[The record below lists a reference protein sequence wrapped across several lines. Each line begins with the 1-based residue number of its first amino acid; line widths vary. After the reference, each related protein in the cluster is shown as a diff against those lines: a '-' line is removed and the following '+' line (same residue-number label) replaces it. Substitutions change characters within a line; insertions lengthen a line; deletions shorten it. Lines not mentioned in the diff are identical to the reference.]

1 MKKFLTVLLALSV
14 VFTYTVG
21 TAFAASSDAYP
32 AKERVKNVTLS
43 VYADMK
49 KLVDEDTVSGVKIDK
64 AAWESTYT
72 AYETKLLSDIEARYA
87 EIVAKIDLTNSNEAA
102 IYEMFFE
109 QNNPN
114 HYQAYTGDY
123 KTSNLYVDKAG
134 TVATVANSL
143 VDKTYDDEAAFNA
156 DTLTKYD
163 ANGAV
168 VNAFVADQGVSTMTV
183 KVKNANVTWYE
194 KATFTYTSDALP
206 RTAYT
211 MLTDFQTAEADAA
224 ARYQFNT
231 EKAAALSV
239 LANVNLSE
247 FSTTVETIN
256 GVETSY
262 NALAKKVVET
272 ATKTVNETTI
282 TSDAK
287 IATVK
292 TALDDIGEVAR
303 LPYDKTQNETAGT
316 GALKAV
322 AEKYDI
328 NGYATGSYVLS
339 KEAKTANNLKTIEDQ
354 GGDAAKLEAKKAKL
368 LSAVAAEA
376 ARYYESVV
384 TTSGVTAD
392 KIAEAKALKDAYI
405 TAMTYVVNSA
415 TKESELISNAPTLNA
430 NDEYA
435 KNVAAIAELEQ
446 YAAKCKAETDI
457 SGNLV
462 RDAKLVDEAVAG
474 YKLTAYKLTTLWDNG
489 TPTGALAAAK
499 DAIKK
504 IKTAPAIDEY
514 DRADQIAALE
524 TAYANLDL
532 YDVEL
537 AKAKAE
543 YDAKIAA
550 LKAATTAA
558 EYTAAKAMNI
568 TTPRSK
574 TLVEGDVAGLSA
586 FSTETARLDA
596 YINLLE
602 AGQVGKA
609 NADKVDYSKFT
620 TAYWKVFY
628 AKNGARTNAEVT
640 ALFDKAKADID
651 ATKTNGT
658 LATEKN
664 AAEAAIAALP
674 AQITEAN
681 ADAVKAAYAAAAAY
695 AKDCKVADYTAS
707 DLSNKAKLTGDITKL
722 ANAERNAVLLAFDK
736 LPVDALITDAD
747 KAAVKAVAESKA
759 AFNKKIAEEDMYK
772 DAGVTTESS
781 VNTEAK
787 LLKIRGLELAKVKA
801 AIDAI
806 PINVTLKDKAT
817 VEAARALVDAYI
829 ADYTTYDTKNIYGQ
843 KYDAAKFITN
853 SEDLTSAEATIKVL
867 DKEGKIKATESL
879 KIKASSKLYKG
890 KKIQVK
896 WRIADGDASMIDGY
910 QVYKST
916 KANSGYKFMG
926 KTKKLSMD
934 NKKNLKKGTRYF
946 YKVRAYVDVDGTRY
960 YSDWSNKANRI
971 YKK

>member
-72 AYETKLLSDIEARYA
+72 AYETKLLDDIEARYN
-87 EIVAKIDLTNSNEAA
+87 EIVAKIDLSASSEAD

-109 QNNPN
+109 TTHGDQ
-114 HYQAYTGDY
+114 YTEYTGNY
-123 KTSNLYVDKAG
+123 KTGLYTDKTG
-134 TVATVANSL
+134 TAATVANSL
-143 VDKTYDDEAAFNA
+143 EDKTYNDEAAFNA
-156 DTLTKYD
+156 DSQTKYNASGD
-163 ANGAV
+163 V
-168 VNAFVADQGVSTMTV
+168 VTTFVADSSVTTMTV
-183 KVKNANVTWYE
+183 KVKKADVKWYE
-194 KATFTYTSDALP
+194 KSAFTFTTDALP
-206 RTAYT
+206 RTAYA
-211 MLTDFQTAEADAA
+211 MLTAFQTAEADAA

-247 FSTTVETIN
+247 FSTTIETIN

-282 TSDAK
+282 ASDAK
-287 IATVK
+287 IAAVK
-292 TALDDIGEVAR
+292 TALEDIGEVAK
-303 LPYDKTQNETAGT
+303 LPYNKAQNETAGT

-415 TKESELISNAPTLNA
+415 TKDSELIASAPTLNA
-430 NDEYA
+430 NDKYA
-435 KNVAAIAELEQ
+435 ENVAAIAELEQ

-462 RDAKLVDEAVAG
+462 RDAKLVDEKVAEYKLVA
-474 YKLTAYKLTTLWDNG
+474 YKLTAAWDNG
-489 TPTGALAAAK
+489 TPTGALATAK

-514 DRADQIAALE
+514 DRATEIAKLE
-524 TAYANLDL
+524 AAYADLDL

-558 EYTAAKAMNI
+558 EYTAAKAMTI
-568 TTPRSK
+568 TAQPSK
-574 TLVEGDVAGLSA
+574 TAVEANIAALSA

-596 YINLLE
+596 YIKLLE

-620 TAYWKVFY
+620 ADYWKVFY
-628 AKNGARTNAEVT
+628 AENGARTSAEVT
-640 ALFDKAKADID
+640 ALYDKAKADID
-651 ATKTNGT
+651 ATKTNGA
-658 LATEKN
+658 LATAKN

-695 AKDCKVADYTAS
+695 AKDCKVADYKAS
-707 DLSNKAKLTGDITKL
+707 DLSNKAKLTDDITKL
-722 ANAERNAVLLAFDK
+722 ANAERNAVQLAFDK

-772 DAGVTTESS
+772 DAGITTKST
-781 VNTEAK
+781 VDTEAK

-817 VEAARALVDAYI
+817 VEAARALADAYI
-829 ADYTTYDTKNIYGQ
+829 AEYTTYDINNIYGV
-843 KYDAAKFITN
+843 KYDAAKAITN
-853 SEDLTSAEATIKVL
+853 SEDLTSAEAAIKVL
-867 DKEGKIKATESL
+867 DKETAIKATESL
-879 KIKASSKLYKG
+879 KIKTSTKLYKG

-934 NKKNLKKGTRYF
+934 NKKNLVKGKRYF
-946 YKVRAYVDVDGTRY
+946 YKVRAYVDVDGERY
-960 YSDWSNKANRI
+960 YSDWSNKGNRI